1 MTMAGI
7 TRLFMVA
14 AMLMLAA
21 CGTGTGPVGPTA
33 SGWNLQDVSVRFGPD
48 ISRTAAGDEYSSNFV
63 WEGFNDGNRKKQVV
77 GIFKRAMNEV
87 GAEAMQGAQPVKMKV
102 RVNYF
107 HALTDF
113 SRLWCCGAHRIF
125 ADISV
130 EDAVSG
136 NVLASVENLAMG
148 RVALGGIPG
157 LVAVAAGR
165 DQDVR
170 IHEGLVNSTRAWLS
184 GL

>member
-1 MTMAGI
+1 MTLV
-7 TRLFMVA
+7 TRFFVVA
-14 AMLMLAA
+14 SMLLLAA
-21 CGTGTGPVGPTA
+21 CGTGTGPVSSTA

-48 ISRTAAGDEYSSNFV
+48 ISRTASGKEFSSNFV

-87 GAEAMQGAQPVKMKV
+87 GAEAMQGSQPVKMKV
-102 RVNYF
+102 QVNYF

-113 SRLWCCGAHRIF
+113 SRLWCCGEHRIY
-125 ADISV
+125 ADLTV
-130 EDAVSG
+130 EDAASG
-136 NVLASVENLAMG
+136 GTLATVENLYMG

-170 IHEGLVNSTRAWLS
+170 IHEALVNSTREWLS

>member
-1 MTMAGI
+1 MTLF
-7 TRLFMVA
+7 TRFFVVASMLF
-14 AMLMLAA
+14 LAA

-33 SGWNLQDVSVRFGPD
+33 SSWNLQDVSVRFGPD
-48 ISRTAAGDEYSSNFV
+48 ISRTASGTEFSSNFV
-63 WEGFNDGNRKKQVV
+63 WDGYSDGNRKKQVV

-87 GAEAMQGAQPVKMKV
+87 GAEAMQGNRPVKMKIK
-102 RVNYF
+102 VNYF

-113 SRLWCCGAHRIF
+113 SRLWCCGAHKIF
-125 ADISV
+125 ADIAV
-130 EDAVSG
+130 EDAASG
-136 NVLASVENLAMG
+136 AVLASVENLAMG
-148 RVALGGIPG
+148 RIALGGIPG

-170 IHEGLVNSTRAWLS
+170 IHEALVNTTRDWLS